1 MASPEPTIESTGR
14 LFSCA
19 HCHKQVIICSCC
31 DRGQRYCSPD
41 CATIS
46 RNKSQRAASHRYQQS
61 RKGRLKHALRNRHY
75 RHRKQIVTHQG
86 SKPSAQ
92 NDLLTA
98 NSKQTGKSAV
108 TALATTHFRTLS
120 CHFCGNHCSEF
131 VRLDFLYRHRVHYID
146 PLNRRG
152 ARNDYSP

>member
-1 MASPEPTIESTGR
+1 M
-14 LFSCA
+14 
-19 HCHKQVIICSCC
+19 
-31 DRGQRYCSPD
+31 
-41 CATIS
+41 
-46 RNKSQRAASHRYQQS
+46 
-61 RKGRLKHALRNRHY
+61 RHY
-75 RHRKQIVTHQG
+75 RYHKQTVTHQG
-86 SKPSAQ
+86 SKPSVQ

-108 TALATTHFRTLS
+108 TALTTTHFRTLS

-146 PLNRRG
+146 PLDQRG